1 MKVQIVKSNNK
12 IEVTNGNGIYK
23 ASDMAY
29 VLSQSEKIKAL
40 NDGVYILSISVIV
53 KDGISLF
60 KILEIE

>member
-40 NDGVYILSISVIV
+40 EDGVYILCISVITRN
-53 KDGISLF
+53 GIDLF
-60 KILEIE
+60 KIDGIE